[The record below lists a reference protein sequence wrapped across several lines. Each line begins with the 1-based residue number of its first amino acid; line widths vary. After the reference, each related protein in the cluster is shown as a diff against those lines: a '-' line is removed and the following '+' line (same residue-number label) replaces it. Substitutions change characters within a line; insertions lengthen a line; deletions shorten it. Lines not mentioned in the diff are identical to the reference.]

1 MSTYKLASIFRF
13 YDKDGS
19 ESIDIIE
26 FKKLIADAL
35 IVRDGTGKNE
45 EVVDSIAKSV
55 ASQIPSASATNIGLQ
70 EFIAAVQPVPSPFN
84 HPATGSP
91 GLVTTLA
98 CPEFSPTYEFQVLS
112 PWEAK
117 KWDDR
122 SFCWGLQNSIVDG
135 DMRRKCKISD
145 PLQVKFRIPALDE
158 RIGIRVNSSD
168 TVQDLYKKIS
178 EHPLFKRRTF
188 KPEPSTISLSRS
200 KDAITVATPIVSP
213 RGNDGKY
220 WIVYLSMWI
229 QFGYFFL
236 VIWTCNSSDFA
247 RGIIYKIRRRGG
259 VPRKRRACK

>member
-1 MSTYKLASIFRF
+1 MCIVKLIVNAALLGTPSNKLTENTVCKMSTYKLASIFRF

-70 EFIAAVQPVPSPFN
+70 EFIAAVQQVPSPFN

-220 WIVYLSMWI
+220 WIVYLSM
-229 QFGYFFL
+229 
-236 VIWTCNSSDFA
+236 
-247 RGIIYKIRRRGG
+247 
-259 VPRKRRACK
+259 